1 MMTRPNNKKIR
12 SLPPIA
18 AMVIAVAIGLVR
30 TEKTWAEAF
39 NGLDFQATHV
49 SLIHD
54 HPEPFDPRRVP
65 QSGGMASRLLSGIIV
80 NHARDGFSNLF
91 NSI

>member
-1 MMTRPNNKKIR
+1 MMSRPNNKKR
-12 SLPPIA
+12 SLPPVLALLI
-18 AMVIAVAIGLVR
+18 ILGLGLAR

-39 NGLDFQATHV
+39 NGLDLQPTQI

-65 QSGGMASRLLSGIIV
+65 PSGGMASRLLAGIIV
-80 NHARDGFSNLF
+80 EHARSELFRLFSN
-91 NSI
+91 I

>member
-1 MMTRPNNKKIR
+1 MIRPNNKKIR

-39 NGLDFQATHV
+39 NRLDWQPTHMSMV
-49 SLIHD
+49 HD
-54 HPEPFDPRRVP
+54 HQEAFDPRRVP
-65 QSGGMASRLLSGIIV
+65 PSGGMASRLLAGIIV
-80 NHARDGFSNLF
+80 SHARSELTSLF
-91 NSI
+91 N

>member
-30 TEKTWAEAF
+30 TEKTWAEALG
-39 NGLDFQATHV
+39 GLDFQPTHV
-49 SLIHD
+49 SMVHD

-65 QSGGMASRLLSGIIV
+65 PSGGMASRLLAGIIV
-80 NHARDGFSNLF
+80 THARAEPNSRF
-91 NSI
+91 N

>member
-1 MMTRPNNKKIR
+1 MTRPNKKNR
-12 SLPPIA
+12 SLPPILVLA
-18 AMVIAVAIGLVR
+18 IALGLGLAR
-30 TEKTWAEAF
+30 TEKIWAETF
-39 NGLDFQATHV
+39 NGLDLQPTQV

>member
-1 MMTRPNNKKIR
+1 MTRPNNNKIR

-39 NGLDFQATHV
+39 HGLDWQPTHV
-49 SLIHD
+49 AMTHD
-54 HPEPFDPRRVP
+54 QPEAFDPRRVP
-65 QSGGMASRLLSGIIV
+65 PSGGMASRLLAGIIV
-80 NHARDGFSNLF
+80 THARSEFSSLF
-91 NSI
+91 N

>member
-12 SLPPIA
+12 SLPPVA

-30 TEKTWAEAF
+30 TEKTWVEAF
-39 NGLDFQATHV
+39 NGLYWQPTHV
-49 SLIHD
+49 SMAHD

-65 QSGGMASRLLSGIIV
+65 ASGGMASRLLAGIIV
-80 NHARDGFSNLF
+80 THARSELNNLF
-91 NSI
+91 N

>member
-1 MMTRPNNKKIR
+1 MTRPNKKNR
-12 SLPPIA
+12 SLPPILVLA
-18 AMVIAVAIGLVR
+18 IALGLGLAR
-30 TEKTWAEAF
+30 TEKIWAEAF
-39 NGLDFQATHV
+39 NGLDLQPTQV